1 MMSGMPG
8 LGQGLDLSQTM
19 DGSLE
24 AGVFHEIGP
33 FHTSAN
39 FNAICKF

>member
-1 MMSGMPG
+1 MLIIVYFMMNDVWSGMPG

-24 AGVFHEIGP
+24 ARSV
-33 FHTSAN
+33 S
-39 FNAICKF
+39 

>member
-1 MMSGMPG
+1 MNDVWSGMPG

-24 AGVFHEIGP
+24 ARSV
-33 FHTSAN
+33 SWDR
-39 FNAICKF
+39 AISYECKF